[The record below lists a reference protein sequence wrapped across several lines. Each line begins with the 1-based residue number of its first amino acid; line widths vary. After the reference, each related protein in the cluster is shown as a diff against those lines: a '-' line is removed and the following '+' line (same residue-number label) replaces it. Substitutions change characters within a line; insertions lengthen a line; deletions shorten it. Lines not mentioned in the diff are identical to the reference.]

1 MKTTTRLLAIALGA
15 LATLTVQAEA
25 VNITLEGQVRDI
37 VTERRTYQSIEPVGW
52 QTMEVLHPTSYK
64 GFTRDGGF
72 KLDISFDSETGFMG
86 AGKLTNSQGQV
97 IMLPDNPNRPML
109 SPEGWSIHFPQAID
123 WSAPTIRVYLGF
135 TPGTFPT
142 DFSAEAHRNAAAGLQ
157 SAAAL
162 IDESGTCTVVGSIF
176 DEARCTNISA
186 TFQRVTIATAQQS
199 ITAVIPE
206 PATFALMLMGIL
218 LITGVSQ
225 RQRLQRQRTRS
236 IPITPPL
243 RITRQPSSTARI
255 AA

>member
-1 MKTTTRLLAIALGA
+1 MKTTTHLLAIALGA
-15 LATLTVQAEA
+15 LATLTVHAEA

-52 QTMEVLHPTSYK
+52 RTKEVLHPATYK
-64 GFTRDGGF
+64 GFARDGGF

-109 SPEGWSIHFPQAID
+109 SPEEWSIHFPQSMD
-123 WSAPTIRVYLGF
+123 WPAPTIRVFLGF
-135 TPGTFPT
+135 KPGTFPA
-142 DFSAEAHRNAAAGLQ
+142 DFSAEAHLNAAAGLQ

-162 IDESGTCTVVGSIF
+162 IDESGTCTVTGSIF
-176 DEARCTNISA
+176 AEALCTNISA

-206 PATFALMLMGIL
+206 PATSALMLMGVLVIA
-218 LITGVSQ
+218 GVNQS
-225 RQRLQRQRTRS
+225 QRLQRQRG
-236 IPITPPL
+236 
-243 RITRQPSSTARI
+243 
-255 AA
+255 